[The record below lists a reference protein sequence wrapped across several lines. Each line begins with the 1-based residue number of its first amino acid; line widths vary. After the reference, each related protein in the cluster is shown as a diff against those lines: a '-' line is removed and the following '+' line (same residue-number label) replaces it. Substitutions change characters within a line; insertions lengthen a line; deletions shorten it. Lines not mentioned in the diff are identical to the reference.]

1 MIMLYRKYKT
11 PEEPKQRNP
20 RELISVNGKDG
31 KKHLLLFFCLSIYE
45 DEKHTLESMPSR
57 KSSITLCILLS
68 MLNLCKGVNLNI
80 RDLKTLAICILAY
93 AGFPRFSEVSVP
105 KRDHIDN

>member
-1 MIMLYRKYKT
+1 MVCNENMSQVVWL
-11 PEEPKQRNP
+11 Q
-20 RELISVNGKDG
+20 
-31 KKHLLLFFCLSIYE
+31 HLQLFFCLSIYE
-45 DEKHTLESMPSR
+45 DVKHTLESMPSR
-57 KSSITLCILLS
+57 KSSITLCLLLS